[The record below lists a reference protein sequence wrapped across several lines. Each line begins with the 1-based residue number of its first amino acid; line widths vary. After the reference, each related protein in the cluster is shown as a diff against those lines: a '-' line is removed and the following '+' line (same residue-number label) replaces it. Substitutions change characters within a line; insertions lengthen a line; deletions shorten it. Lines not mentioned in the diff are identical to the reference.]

1 MHVSKWKLAAA
12 GAALTVTLS
21 ACGGGAADAG
31 SSAPGA
37 KSGADSTGSDA
48 YSALNG
54 AGDSARDQAIAAAKK
69 EGELSLYTSFTS
81 DVADAVTKAFTD
93 QFGIKVNVFRGNSET
108 VLQRLSQEAS
118 ANRPGADA
126 VETNFAELE
135 SLSGAGVL
143 GDYEGTH
150 LADVPKDLQFKGWT
164 ADRLNIFLPAW
175 NTNLIKP
182 GEEPKSWEDLADPK
196 YAGKI
201 QVEISDS
208 DWFEN
213 VTKYW
218 LSNGKTQA
226 EVDQLWKGIAANA
239 KAAKGHTTMMELLS
253 AGQTPMDA
261 MNYSYITER
270 AAQDGAPVAY
280 KGADGTTSVPA
291 FPRPNGVAIV
301 KGAAHP
307 NAAWLFYDWMLSD
320 GQKVLVD
327 QHLTPVTKV
336 PGDTSLDGVKL
347 TTFDVEELA
356 KNGAA
361 WQTKYDELLRGVEKV
376 PSK

>member
-1 MHVSKWKLAAA
+1 MQVAKWKLAAA

-31 SSAPGA
+31 SSAPGGGSA
-37 KSGADSTGSDA
+37 ADSSGSDV
-48 YSALNG
+48 YSALNE
-54 AGDSARDQAIAAAKK
+54 AGDGARDKAVAAAKE
-69 EGELSLYTSFTS
+69 EGELSLYTSLTS
-81 DVADAVTKAFTD
+81 DVADALTKAFTD

-135 SLSGAGVL
+135 ALSGQGIL

-150 LADVPKDLQFKGWT
+150 LADVPKEQQFDGWT

-175 NTNLIKP
+175 NTDLIKP

-213 VTKYW
+213 LTRYW
-218 LSNGKTQA
+218 LDNGKSQA

-270 AAQDGAPVAY
+270 AGQDGAPVAY

-291 FPRPNGVAIV
+291 FPRPNGVAMV
-301 KGAAHP
+301 NGAQHP

-356 KNGAA
+356 KNGAD
-361 WQTKYDELLRGVEKV
+361 WQKKYDELLRGVEQV